1 MINDD
6 LQQVDLKYFQLK
18 RSEELINNNQEGP
31 KMQHLEKQQNEIDI
45 LLNINQ
51 KEYQQK
57 FKEDWRMQQL
67 KKKQDKIDEPQ
78 INLLEFKQKTKR
90 GFKKMILINTKKDL
104 VNYHLFEKQQNG
116 NHIQDG
122 QKRQNAEEVINYIQ
136 HGTINNHSE
145 TETEYDTDNTRPRKQ
160 LKFVNGSTEK
170 LSFR

>member
-18 RSEELINNNQEGP
+18 RSEEMINNNHEGP

-45 LLNINQ
+45 LLNIYQ

-90 GFKKMILINTKKDL
+90 GLKKMILINT
-104 VNYHLFEKQQNG
+104 NQNG

-122 QKRQNAEEVINYIQ
+122 QKRQNVEEVINYIQ
-136 HGTINNHSE
+136 RGTINNHSE

-160 LKFVNGSTEK
+160 LKLFNGSTKK